1 LLHSQYSGTILH
13 CSQKLFFS
21 PFASFPIL
29 YCSKPTLAFG
39 SASRTHINAVAY
51 WYYINIHFNP
61 VGYKI
66 PVLPG
71 GVPGFR
77 HLIAHITNKRPF
89 IYNLLFTLPD
99 NYEISIGWFIGL
111 GFISVIFGFI
121 YYFKYLKEL
130 FLALIDPRTKTY
142 SINGGGDDDGSD
154 VNFYIPQR
162 HVNTVMEPIAPF
174 LSDSDTKILFAL
186 SKYAN
191 KFMEIV
197 K

>member
-1 LLHSQYSGTILH
+1 MDNTDIILMIIKLLWAAFLIYVFVWIIVFSFYSNRYHTGFQEYT
-13 CSQKLFFS
+13 LFFL
-21 PFASFPIL
+21 FCL
-29 YCSKPTLAFG
+29 CY
-39 SASRTHINAVAY
+39 
-51 WYYINIHFNP
+51 
-61 VGYKI
+61 
-66 PVLPG
+66 
-71 GVPGFR
+71 VP
-77 HLIAHITNKRPF
+77 LF
-89 IYNLLFTLPD
+89 IICIFTLPD

-142 SINGGGDDDGSD
+142 NINGGGDDDGSD
-154 VNFYIPQR
+154 VNFYVPQR
-162 HVNTVMEPIAPF
+162 HVNAIMEPIAPF